1 MRGTVYRASCWLLA
15 MLNVKAIQSEFP
27 VLQVEAY
34 PGVPLIYLDSAATS
48 QKPEPVIKA
57 MVDYLSAYN
66 ANVHRGIHR
75 LSEDATAAYEGARQ
89 RIASFIN
96 APDPATVIFVRNTTE
111 ALNLVAY
118 SWGRANIRPGDE
130 ILLTEMEHHS
140 NIVPWQLL
148 AEERGA
154 VVRYLPITNDGLLDF
169 GALPA
174 MLGERTRLFAFTA
187 MSNVFGT
194 VNPVKELVSAAR
206 AVGAVTV
213 VDAAQSVPHLSVDVQ
228 DLAPDFLAFSGHKMC
243 GPTGIGILYGRREL
257 LEEMPPFLSGGDMI
271 RRVQF
276 EGSTW
281 NDLPWKFEAGTPSI
295 AEGIGLG
302 AAVDYLT
309 AVGMD
314 EIHAHEQF
322 ITGYALEA
330 LSEVK
335 GLRALGPPAAQRGG
349 VVAFTLDG
357 VHPHDISQIL
367 DQDGIAIRAGHHC
380 AMPLHHKLRLPAS
393 ARASFYLYTSTD
405 EVDKLVTG
413 LNRVRKVFRL

>member
-1 MRGTVYRASCWLLA
+1 

-27 VLQVEAY
+27 ILQVEAH

-48 QKPEPVIKA
+48 QKPAPVIEA
-57 MVDYLSAYN
+57 MVEYLSGYN

-75 LSEDATAAYEGARQ
+75 LSEDATVAYEGARQ
-89 RIASFIN
+89 RISAFIN

-140 NIVPWQLL
+140 NVVPWQLL
-148 AEERGA
+148 AEECGA
-154 VVRYLPITNDGLLDF
+154 VVRYLPITDAGLLDL
-169 GALPA
+169 GALPE

-194 VNPVKELVSAAR
+194 INPVKELVLAAR
-206 AVGAVTV
+206 AVGAISV

-228 DLAPDFLAFSGHKMC
+228 DIDCDFLAFSGHKMC
-243 GPTGIGILYGRREL
+243 GPTGIGVLYGRRDL

-271 RRVQF
+271 RRVEF

-295 AEGIGLG
+295 AEGIGFG
-302 AAVDYLT
+302 AAVDYLS
-309 AVGMD
+309 AIGMD

-335 GLRALGPPAAQRGG
+335 GLRTLGPPVAQRGG

-380 AMPLHHKLRLPAS
+380 AMPLHHKLRIPAS

-405 EVDKLVTG
+405 EIDKLVTG